1 MRLRGEVWRHN
12 GECAPSARGHACV
25 RRPQAGR
32 PIPLCDR
39 LAAWGAGVTAKL
51 LLLFLPIGVSAG
63 ELPYFNVLARDA
75 GSWPQIFASIG
86 FQQHADAH
94 VFVARSGSAATS
106 DWPGR
111 LEKGAFLVLEG
122 ESPLAESLGFKRG
135 KGTVHTTSLQ
145 DVHRPTLPIIWEK
158 ALELPVM
165 DLPTG
170 ATVFARERW
179 TGAAMTAGV
188 RRGAGAVL
196 WVAAAPG
203 ERGYERFPY
212 ILEALTDLGLEAP
225 FQASRLWAFFD
236 SSYRSRVD
244 LDYFAERWRKSGIA
258 ALHVAAWHFYERD
271 AERDEY
277 LRKLIAACHREGIL
291 VYAWLELPH
300 VSEKFWDDHP
310 EWREKTAVLQDAQLD
325 WRKLMNLTNR
335 DCFRTASAGV
345 KELISNFAWDGV
357 NLAELYFESLEGIG
371 NPSRFTPMNG
381 DVRAEFQRSAGF
393 DPIELF
399 GARKDD
405 VSRRAFLDFRA
416 DLARR
421 MQQEW
426 LGELEGLR
434 ARKPDLDLVLTHVD
448 DRFDAGMRDAIG
460 ADAARVLP
468 LLDNHA
474 FTFLIEDPATVW
486 NLGAQR
492 YQAIAEKYRP
502 LTPHRERLAVDI
514 NIVDRYQDVYPTKQQ
529 TGTEL
534 FELVHNAAAN
544 FSRVALYFENSLL
557 TPDLPLLPSAS
568 AAVTRIERTGAKL
581 SIDSP
586 SGVGVPWIG
595 GAMVDG
601 RLWPADDDTTVWLP
615 AGAHTVEP
623 ANGHAPARLLRLN
636 GELRSARALPGGPIE
651 FSYRSDAHAIAV
663 FDRQPRQTLVDG
675 AAFAAESAGPKT
687 LLLPRG
693 EHAVTISFD

>member
-1 MRLRGEVWRHN
+1 LVM
-12 GECAPSARGHACV
+12 
-25 RRPQAGR
+25 
-32 PIPLCDR
+32 
-39 LAAWGAGVTAKL
+39 
-51 LLLFLPIGVSAG
+51 SAG
-63 ELPYFNVLARDA
+63 ELPYFNVLGHDG
-75 GSWPQIFASIG
+75 GSWPQILGSVG
-86 FQQHADAH
+86 FQQHADARI
-94 VFVARSGSAATS
+94 FVARAGSAATP
-106 DWPGR
+106 DWLTR
-111 LEKGAFLVLEG
+111 IEKGAVLVLEG
-122 ESPLAESLGFKRG
+122 ESPLAESLDFKRG
-135 KGTVHTTSLQ
+135 KGTVHTTSLR
-145 DVHRPTLPIIWEK
+145 DVHRAALPIIWEK

-165 DLPTG
+165 DLPAG
-170 ATVFARERW
+170 ATVFTRERW
-179 TGAAMTAGV
+179 TGAPMMAGV

-196 WVAAAPG
+196 WVAATPG

-212 ILEALTDLGLEAP
+212 VLEALRDLGVEAP

-277 LRKLIAACHREGIL
+277 LRKLIAACHRSGIL

-300 VSEKFWDDHP
+300 VSEKFWDEHP

-381 DVRAEFQRSAGF
+381 DVRAEFRKSAGF

-399 GARKDD
+399 GVRKDEG
-405 VSRRAFLDFRA
+405 SRRAFLDFRA
-416 DLARR
+416 ELARR

-468 LLDNHA
+468 MLDSHA

-492 YQAIAEKYRP
+492 YQAISEKYKP

-534 FELVHNAAAN
+534 FELVHSAAAN

-557 TPDLPLLPSAS
+557 TPDLPLLPSAA
-568 AAVTRIERTGAKL
+568 AAVSRIERTGAKL
-581 SIDSP
+581 SIDSAN
-586 SGVGVPWIG
+586 GVGVPWNG
-595 GAMVDG
+595 PAMVDG
-601 RLWPADDDTTVWLP
+601 RLWPAADDTTVWLP

-623 ANGHAPARLLRLN
+623 SAGRGRARLLRLN
-636 GELRSARALPGGPIE
+636 GDLRSARAFPDGPIE
-651 FSYRSDAHAIAV
+651 FSYRSEAHAIAI
-663 FDRQPRQTLVDG
+663 FDRAPRQTLVDG
-675 AAFAAESAGPKT
+675 AAYAPESAGPNA

-693 EHAVTISFD
+693 EHAVTIRFD

>member
-1 MRLRGEVWRHN
+1 LVL
-12 GECAPSARGHACV
+12 V
-25 RRPQAGR
+25 T
-32 PIPLCDR
+32 PI
-39 LAAWGAGVTAKL
+39 V
-51 LLLFLPIGVSAG
+51 ISAG
-63 ELPYFNVLARDA
+63 ELPYFNVLGRDA
-75 GSWPQIFASIG
+75 GSWPQIFSSVG
-86 FQQHADAH
+86 FQQHADARI
-94 VFVARSGSAATS
+94 VVARAGSAGTPE
-106 DWPGR
+106 WPTR
-111 LEKGAFLVLEG
+111 IERGAILVLEG

-135 KGTVHTTSLQ
+135 KTTVHTTSLR
-145 DVHRPTLPIIWEK
+145 DIHRPALPIIWER

-165 DLPTG
+165 DLPAG
-170 ATVFARERW
+170 AIVFTRERW
-179 TGAAMTAGV
+179 TNAPMMAGV
-188 RRGAGAVL
+188 RRGGGGIL
-196 WVAAAPG
+196 WVASGPG

-212 ILEALTDLGLEAP
+212 VLNALMDLGVEAP
-225 FQASRLWAFFD
+225 FEASRLWAFFD

-244 LDYFAERWRKSGIA
+244 LDYFAGRWRKSGIA

-277 LRKLIAACHREGIL
+277 LRKLIEACHRSGIL

-300 VSEKFWDDHP
+300 VSEKFWGDHP

-335 DCFRTASAGV
+335 DCFRAASAGV
-345 KELISNFAWDGV
+345 KELISDFAWDGV

-371 NPSRFTPMNG
+371 NPSRFTPMND
-381 DVRAEFQRSAGF
+381 DVRTGFRKSAGF

-399 GARKDD
+399 KTRKDEA
-405 VSRRAFLDFRA
+405 SRRAFLDFRA
-416 DLARR
+416 ELTRR

-448 DRFDAGMRDAIG
+448 DRFDSGMRDAIG

-468 LLDNHA
+468 LLDSHA

-492 YQAIAEKYRP
+492 YHAIAEKYRP

-534 FELVHNAAAN
+534 FELVHNAATD
-544 FSRVALYFENSLL
+544 FTRVALYFENSLL

-568 AAVTRIERTGAKL
+568 AAVSRIERAGPRL
-581 SIDSP
+581 SIESA
-586 SGVGVPWIG
+586 SGVGVRWNGP
-595 GAMVDG
+595 AMVDG
-601 RLWPADDDTTVWLP
+601 RLWPAVDDRTVWLP

-623 ANGHAPARLLRLN
+623 TAGRVRARLLRLN
-636 GELRSARALPGGPIE
+636 GDLRSARALPGGPIE
-651 FSYRSDAHAIAV
+651 FSYHSDAHAIAI
-663 FDRQPRQTLVDG
+663 FDYAPHETLVDG
-675 AAFAAESAGPKT
+675 AVFSPELVGPNT

-693 EHAVTISFD
+693 EHVVTIRFD

>member
-1 MRLRGEVWRHN
+1 M
-12 GECAPSARGHACV
+12 
-25 RRPQAGR
+25 
-32 PIPLCDR
+32 
-39 LAAWGAGVTAKL
+39 
-51 LLLFLPIGVSAG
+51 
-63 ELPYFNVLARDA
+63 PYFHVLAKDPGA
-75 GSWPQIFASIG
+75 WPAIFSSIG
-86 FQQHADAH
+86 FEQRDDAH
-94 VFVARSGSAATS
+94 VFVARAGAPAGA
-106 DWPGR
+106 DWAKR
-111 LEKGAFLVLEG
+111 IEKGTILVLEG
-122 ESPLAESLGFKRG
+122 ESPLAESFGFKRG
-135 KGTVHTTSLQ
+135 SKTVRTTSLR

-165 DLPTG
+165 DLPAG
-170 ATVFARERW
+170 ATIFTRERW
-179 TGAAMTAGV
+179 TGAPMTAGL

-196 WVAAAPG
+196 WIAAAPG

-212 ILEALTDLGLEAP
+212 VLEALTDLGLEAP
-225 FQASRLWAFFD
+225 FQGSRLWAFFD

-244 LDYFAERWRKSGIA
+244 LDYFAARWRKSGIA

-277 LRKLIAACHREGIL
+277 LKKLINACHREGIL

-325 WRKLMNLTNR
+325 WRKLMNLQNR
-335 DCFRTASAGV
+335 DCFRAVSAGV
-345 KELISNFAWDGV
+345 KQLISSFAWDGV

-381 DVRAEFQRSAGF
+381 DVRAEFREHAGF
-393 DPIELF
+393 DPLELF
-399 GARKDD
+399 SSRKDD
-405 VSRRAFLDFRA
+405 ASRKEFLDFRA
-416 DLARR
+416 ELARK

-426 LGELEGLR
+426 LGEIEGLR
-434 ARKPDLDLVLTHVD
+434 AEKPDLDLVLTHVD
-448 DRFDAGMRDAIG
+448 DRFDAGMREAIG

-468 LLDNHA
+468 LLEDHK

-502 LTPHRERLAVDI
+502 LTSHRERLAVDI

-534 FELVHNAAAN
+534 FELVHSAAAN

-568 AAVTRIERTGAKL
+568 AAVSRIERAGTKL
-581 SIDSP
+581 TIESA
-586 SGVGVPWIG
+586 SGVGVPWKG
-595 GAMVDG
+595 AAMVNG
-601 RLWPADDDTTVWLP
+601 RLWPAADDSVVWLP
-615 AGAHTVEP
+615 AGTHTIEP
-623 ANGHAPARLLRLN
+623 ASARVASRLLRLN
-636 GELRSARALPGGPIE
+636 GDLRGARVLSNDRVE
-651 FSYRSDAHAIAV
+651 FSYESAARAIAT
-663 FDRQPRQTLVDG
+663 FDHAPREVRVDG
-675 AAFAAESAGPKT
+675 AVVPAELAGPTT

-693 EHAVTISFD
+693 EHVVTVRFN